1 MADVAHRSWGPNEK
15 LRVITLVKPIPS
27 TQMAH
32 KWYTATRTAGS
43 SGFGFTILRHQRRTP
58 CGDQNLCH
66 MEEHLQLPAILVHKV
81 IYNLVGGFNPLKNI
95 SQLV

>member
-32 KWYTATRTAGS
+32 KWHTATRTAGA
-43 SGFGFTILRHQRRTP
+43 SGFGFTILRQLP
-58 CGDQNLCH
+58 AQDSMWGSKP
-66 MEEHLQLPAILVHKV
+66 MPEEHLQLPAIF
-81 IYNLVGGFNPLKNI
+81 GAQSNI
-95 SQLV
+95 